1 MANDSKKIRFAPNG
15 ALHVAPAPIEG
26 ATGGTVVPKD
36 LGDGVAP
43 PVGYKS
49 LGYVDEAGVTITP
62 GVETQ
67 PVTAWQSA
75 VPILYNVTSASFS
88 VKATLQETNE
98 LTTELFFGANWVEV
112 MTEDPTPVGTGVFR
126 LDLTSTP
133 DFKEISLVVD
143 WNQNAI
149 RYRCVIPRAMISDR
163 GAIQLNRTENGKYEL
178 TMEALDFQG
187 TLGYILT
194 NDDII
199 EGTAP

>member
-1 MANDSKKIRFAPNG
+1 MANDAKKIRFAPNG
-15 ALHVAPAPIEG
+15 AIHVAPAPVDG
-26 ATGGTVVPKD
+26 ASGGTVIPKD
-36 LGDGVAP
+36 LGDGTAP
-43 PVGYKS
+43 PEGFKS
-49 LGYVDEAGVTITP
+49 LGYADESGVTITP
-62 GVETQ
+62 AVETS

-88 VKATLQETNE
+88 VKATLQETNQ
-98 LTTELFFGANWVEV
+98 LTTELFFGAQWVEV
-112 MTEDPTPVGTGVFR
+112 MTEGPSPSGTGVFR
-126 LDLTSTP
+126 LDLSSTP

-178 TMEALDFQG
+178 TMEALDYQG
-187 TLGYILT
+187 TLGFMLT

-199 EGTAP
+199 EGSTP